1 MSPSSKFTI
10 KGFFIKLIAVFIAL
24 YLLIWVISSP
34 VIKHF
39 SAAPLAEL
47 GLTLSDD
54 SSIRFNPFLMK
65 LTIKNLT
72 LLKNQ
77 TKVAAI
83 KRLDAQLA
91 LHKLI
96 VDKIELQE
104 FAIDEFFISLAQKND
119 VLLVAGMTLPVTQG
133 DEHKQQVESA
143 KDEPA
148 INFPYQIILP
158 KLSIT
163 NSSIAIDIDENAH
176 TVILN
181 ELLITDVLA
190 TTQQQHAKV
199 ALSALIDQATL
210 NLHADAT
217 LDQGNGEINSEVA
230 LKAYPLA
237 KLQHFIKPLQKLSG
251 QFSLNSKQQ
260 LTITPKT
267 LNIVLN
273 NAEINNTALV
283 ASDKFYTFNLKALN
297 YQAND
302 FVITLENNVMTALQ
316 GKAQL
321 NLSNAHLLGE
331 NNQQELLSFE
341 QFLLQDIEL
350 KLPET
355 SESEQEALPQ
365 PQVNIAMLTL
375 DKLLASK
382 KHDIDLP
389 PLATLGKISIS
400 NIAANANSLAI
411 GKVTLDSLT
420 SDIILNK
427 DNLIANLVAFAAVD
441 DSSITEESTINND
454 DENTPSLETT
464 STKNIDTNSQTDK
477 SNTTSGNDFKISLK
491 AFNMINNNQISFVDN
506 SVTPKYTRIV
516 FLDNIHLGALSNHH
530 DSQENETPIVLKG
543 RSNQYAKFD
552 FSGFIKPFAQAQT
565 YHLKGGLSELSLPAV
580 STYMKDAL
588 QLELKSGQLNTDVDI
603 TLVDDNIDGDVSFI
617 IKGLETT
624 AANNDEVN
632 VVKDQAS
639 LPLNAALGMLMDG
652 DGNLELA
659 VPLSGKTSDPSF
671 GLSSFIALV
680 TKKAAMSAVESYLMK
695 TFVPYANIVSVA
707 KTAGEFL
714 LKVRFEDLA
723 YQVKQITPNAKQQ
736 AYLDQF
742 IALMQDKTDTQVKL
756 CAISVPQDIS
766 LSSGSEVVDKEQIQ
780 QLKNLG
786 EQREQAL
793 KAYLIKHGKIDSARL
808 LLCTP
813 QIDSSKDAQPKMV
826 ISV

>member
-1 MSPSSKFTI
+1 
-10 KGFFIKLIAVFIAL
+10 
-24 YLLIWVISSP
+24 
-34 VIKHF
+34 
-39 SAAPLAEL
+39 
-47 GLTLSDD
+47 
-54 SSIRFNPFLMK
+54 
-65 LTIKNLT
+65 
-72 LLKNQ
+72 
-77 TKVAAI
+77 
-83 KRLDAQLA
+83 
-91 LHKLI
+91 
-96 VDKIELQE
+96 
-104 FAIDEFFISLAQKND
+104 
-119 VLLVAGMTLPVTQG
+119 
-133 DEHKQQVESA
+133 
-143 KDEPA
+143 
-148 INFPYQIILP
+148 
-158 KLSIT
+158 
-163 NSSIAIDIDENAH
+163 
-176 TVILN
+176 
-181 ELLITDVLA
+181 
-190 TTQQQHAKV
+190 
-199 ALSALIDQATL
+199 L

-400 NIAANANSLAI
+400 NIAANANSLTI

>member
-10 KGFFIKLIAVFIAL
+10 KGFFIKLTAVFIVL
-24 YLLIWVISSP
+24 YLFIWVISSP

-39 SAAPLAEL
+39 STSPLAEL

-72 LLKNQ
+72 LLKNK
-77 TKVAAI
+77 TKVLAI

-104 FAIDEFFISLAQKND
+104 FVIDEFFISLAQNND
-119 VLLVAGMTLPVTQG
+119 VLVVAGITLPATQSN
-133 DEHKQQVESA
+133 EHKQQLASVEA
-143 KDEPA
+143 EPTT
-148 INFPYQIILP
+148 NFPYQIILP

-163 NSSIAIDIDENAH
+163 NSTLAINIDENIH
-176 TVILN
+176 NVNLN
-181 ELLITDVLA
+181 ELLITDVVA
-190 TTQQQHAKV
+190 TTQQQHAKI

-217 LDQGNGEINSEVA
+217 LVQGNGEINSELA
-230 LKAYPLA
+230 LQAYPLT
-237 KLQHFIKPLQKLSG
+237 KLQHFVKPLQKLSG
-251 QFSLNSKQQ
+251 QLSLSSKQQ
-260 LTITPKT
+260 LTITPKA
-267 LNIVLN
+267 LNVVVSSV
-273 NAEINNTALV
+273 EISNTALI
-283 ASDKFYTFNLKALN
+283 ASDTFYTFNLEALH

-302 FVITLENNVMTALQ
+302 FVISLENNVMTALQ

-341 QFLLQDIEL
+341 QFSLQDIEL

-355 SESEQEALPQ
+355 SESEQDAAPQ

-382 KHDIDLP
+382 RHDIDLP
-389 PLATLGKISIS
+389 PLAALSKISIS
-400 NIAANANSLAI
+400 NIAANANGLAI
-411 GKVTLDSLT
+411 DEISLDSLT
-420 SDIILNK
+420 SDIVLNK
-427 DNLIANLVAFAAVD
+427 DKLIANLVAFTAID

-454 DENTPSLETT
+454 DENTASLETT
-464 STKNIDTNSQTDK
+464 PTTNIDTNPQTDK
-477 SNTTSGNDFKISLK
+477 SNMVSGNDFEVSLK

-516 FLDNIHLGALSNHH
+516 YLDNIHLGALSNHH
-530 DSQENETPIVLKG
+530 DSLENETPIVLKG
-543 RSNQYAKFD
+543 RSDQYAKFD

-632 VVKDQAS
+632 VVKDQVS
-639 LPLNAALGMLMDG
+639 MPLNAALGMLMDG

-680 TKKAAMSAVESYLMK
+680 TKKAAMSAAESYLMK

-766 LSSGSEVVDKEQIQ
+766 LTSGNKVEDKEQIQ

-786 EQREQAL
+786 EQREQEL
-793 KAYLIKHGKIDSARL
+793 KAYLIKQGKIDSARL

-813 QIDSSKDAQPKMV
+813 QIDSSKGAQPRMV